1 MGGSKDSNVIIAEHL
16 SCVVWYYREGA
27 RCSATVSP
35 VCISVGMLSS
45 YFGGLSK
52 DGLLDV
58 RLKFL
63 MFGVE
68 LPVYATR
75 FNFNS
80 GWVVATPVY
89 SLWIVEKDD
98 DLFAQ

>member
-16 SCVVWYYREGA
+16 SCVVWYYRDGA

-45 YFGGLSK
+45 YFGGSSK
-52 DGLLDV
+52 DGLLDI

-63 MFGVE
+63 MFGC
-68 LPVYATR
+68 R
-75 FNFNS
+75 
-80 GWVVATPVY
+80 VA
-89 SLWIVEKDD
+89 SLRYPI
-98 DLFAQ
+98 